1 MIRIKFTQAD
11 IEQLFYERYHHPHPQ
26 VRKKMEVLYLKS
38 KGLPHQEIRRLCD
51 ISKTTLTVYLRQYQA
66 AGIEGLKELH
76 YKGQPS
82 ELNPYADMLKDH
94 FKLHPPR
101 TSGEAQAEIERL
113 TGVKRSQTQVRAFLK
128 RIGLRSRKDG
138 YVPGKSE
145 ETEKVS
151 V

>member
-1 MIRIKFTQAD
+1 MIRIEFTQDD

-26 VRKKMEVLYLKS
+26 IRKKMEVLYLKS
-38 KGLPHQEIRRLCD
+38 KGLPHQEIRRLCG

-66 AGIEGLKELH
+66 AGIEGLKELN

-82 ELNPYADMLKDH
+82 ELNPYADMLKAH
-94 FKLHPPR
+94 FRLHPPR

-113 TGVKRSQTQVRAFLK
+113 TGVKRSPTQIRAFLK
-128 RIGLRSRKDG
+128 RIGLRSRKEG
-138 YVPGKSE
+138 YVLGKNVES
-145 ETEKVS
+145 EKVS